1 MKSTKRIL
9 SAILSVVM
17 ILGCLTVGFTAQA
30 SASDLVAA
38 VAKGGNVNWTGGN
51 VTLTDTL
58 VIGDGVNIDFNGA
71 VITGP
76 AGKVAIRVKGD
87 ATLYDGVVIA
97 DQGSYSGET
106 GFVKAL
112 MNYKP
117 AICVES
123 GNVELNCITAVGSL
137 LRIPNSG
144 TIEVPIGNGINANGG
159 NVTLDNVIAIGMKAL
174 DNTNATVTVKDAI
187 LAGIYKAVNIYNKVD
202 FGANYEQYETVEL
215 LEGFLNDGV
224 TLSANEKKYIASATN
239 SQGDFSVGS
248 VIVNVEKPVFTQP
261 ATTFVNGTLNVIAD
275 VEPFEHAGVSNRY
288 SYSYTPDTATIAAEI
303 DDPEVDFKADGAQY
317 VASFNGLTAGEEYDV
332 TVNYDLSIKLGKKQ
346 KEIVEKAFAILEHY
360 IDKAPELLNRFVVD
374 FEHIYKT
381 AEDLVALVYN
391 AYFGTGS
398 EFDGYVTDE
407 LKKVDCIDDIIALI
421 YALEGQEFAGSA
433 DGVILN
439 NRLLTDH
446 YKRTE
451 GDYAADD
458 ATFAELESYVKG
470 MINDEKIGFANLYG
484 AIFDTDDVEGPDSVF
499 AYFNDETFEMKAT
512 FAETEFAKGTP
523 GYGSGKGLLDV
534 FNEYYNAV
542 LGKLYVKG
550 STTEFA
556 VDGVANAA
564 KYIGENWQGIYELV
578 ENAVIVLDKA
588 NEILDSGAFEKV
600 LTLIGKSSFASYIS
614 AFDTA
619 YKYVDKVMN
628 RVDEALDSD
637 FVNTYLSTTEKAG
650 KYCYTYAKKVWNI
663 ANNPET
669 YFDITVPEGTDYV
682 VVDLLDEDL
691 NKTFT
696 VKAEEQIKD
705 VYVQVQIAGFGSA
718 IINGV
723 TVDSPVYSD
732 EIWFELGE
740 EITVTPVGNEKYGT
754 KFAYMTVDNG
764 GGQLV
769 VGEDFTTKA
778 ATNLLITVVFQE
790 EEVDYTNV
798 VFMTDEALNY
808 KYIDSIDF
816 YSGDDW
822 SDQTKHIVAP
832 DFTKMDQLDWSLEK
846 NAEKGE
852 PLANF
857 ADDAQAAVE
866 AGDDVMILYAIY
878 DYEENTTVGEHGQ
891 TVKFTEDTPYSD
903 GEKVYFELSIQLR
916 DTKRRALEAGIILT
930 AINDDA
936 AMTVDKSYENSG
948 YVFVRTDEF
957 DSEGFVKSDVLLTVG
972 VETTKTIYARGYV
985 VWSDGSVTYTTNVVS
1000 GSVKT
1005 AA

>member
-30 SASDLVAA
+30 SASDLVEA
-38 VAKGGNVNWTGGN
+38 VAKGGKVDWTGGN
-51 VTLTDTL
+51 VTLADTL
-58 VIGDGVNIDFNGA
+58 VINGDVEIDFNGA

-76 AGKVAIRVKGD
+76 AGKVAIRVDGGEV
-87 ATLYDGVVIA
+87 TLYDGVVIA

-117 AICVES
+117 AIS
-123 GNVELNCITAVGSL
+123 INNGDVELNCITAVGSL

-144 TIEVPIGNGINANGG
+144 TIEVPIGNGINANDGT
-159 NVTLDNVIAIGMKAL
+159 VVLDNVIAIGMKAL
-174 DNTNATVTVKDAI
+174 DNTKADVTVKDAI
-187 LAGIYKAVNIYNKVD
+187 LAGIYKAVNIYSAVD

-248 VIVNVEKPVFTQP
+248 VIVNVEKPEFTQP

-288 SYSYTPDTATIAAEI
+288 SYSYTPDYAVIG
-303 DDPEVDFKADGAQY
+303 DDEQLFTADGAQY
-317 VASFNGLTAGEEYDV
+317 VASFDGLTAGEEYDV

-542 LGKLYVKG
+542 LDKLYVKG

-600 LTLIGKSSFASYIS
+600 LSLIGKSSFASYIS

-628 RVDEALDSD
+628 RVDEALDSK
-637 FVNTYLSTTEKAG
+637 FVNTYLKDEATAG

-691 NKTFT
+691 NETFT
-696 VKAEEQIKD
+696 VSTEAKPVNVK
-705 VYVQVQIAGFGSA
+705 
-718 IINGV
+718 V
-723 TVDSPVYSD
+723 TVSGMGAAKLNEKDPANSYN
-732 EIWFELGE
+732 EWFAYGND
-740 EITVTPVGNEKYGT
+740 ITVEPVETYEGATFKYMVVKSNGNQN
-754 KFAYMTVDNG
+754 VVNG
-764 GGQLV
+764 GK
-769 VGEDFTTKA
+769 FTAKA
-778 ATNLLITVVFQE
+778 ATNLEIVLVFEATVQE
-790 EEVDYTNV
+790 TAKTEV
-798 VFMTDEALNY
+798 VFMTDKALNY
-808 KYIDSIDF
+808 KYIDMVSLDSANVAAQWNDRVINIAAPSFVGLTFEGWTTSKDGSGADKDITNIAAKID
-816 YSGDDW
+816 
-822 SDQTKHIVAP
+822 SDFVVVYAAYTYDEQVEVDP
-832 DFTKMDQLDWSLEK
+832 QDEVVKMTNYEVIDG
-846 NAEKGE
+846 KG
-852 PLANF
+852 
-857 ADDAQAAVE
+857 
-866 AGDDVMILYAIY
+866 
-878 DYEENTTVGEHGQ
+878 
-891 TVKFTEDTPYSD
+891 
-903 GEKVYFELSIQLR
+903 YFEINVQL
-916 DTKRRALEAGIILT
+916 KGAKAIEAGIILT
-930 AINDDA
+930 MTESFATKDTMKINLSGTPGVIFARTSKVDA
-936 AMTVDKSYENSG
+936 NG
-948 YVFVRTDEF
+948 YVNQNVQYTAGVNA
-957 DSEGFVKSDVLLTVG
+957 SGTV
-972 VETTKTIYARGYV
+972 YARGYV
-985 VWSDGSVTYTTNVVS
+985 VYEDGTAEYTDIVS
-1000 GSVKT
+1000 LDI
-1005 AA
+1005 

>member
-30 SASDLVAA
+30 SASDLVEA
-38 VAKGGNVNWTGGN
+38 VAKGGKVDWTGGN
-51 VTLTDTL
+51 VTLADTL
-58 VIGDGVNIDFNGA
+58 VINGDVEIDFNGA

-76 AGKVAIRVKGD
+76 AGKVAIRVDGGEV
-87 ATLYDGVVIA
+87 TLYDGVILA

-117 AICVES
+117 AIS
-123 GNVELNCITAVGSL
+123 INNGIVELNCITAVGSL

-159 NVTLDNVIAIGMKAL
+159 DVTLDNVIAIGMKAL

-215 LEGFLNDGV
+215 LEGFLNEGV

-248 VIVNVEKPVFTQP
+248 VIVNVEKPEFTQP

-275 VEPFEHAGVSNRY
+275 VEPFEHEGVSNRY
-288 SYSYTPDTATIAAEI
+288 SYSYTPDYAVIG
-303 DDPEVDFKADGAQY
+303 DDEQLFTADGAQY
-317 VASFNGLTAGEEYDV
+317 VASFDGLTAGEEYNV

-398 EFDGYVTDE
+398 EYDSYVTDE
-407 LKKVDCIDDIIALI
+407 LKKIDCIDDIIALI

-542 LGKLYVKG
+542 LDKLYVEG

-600 LTLIGKSSFASYIS
+600 LSLIGKSSFASYIS

-628 RVDEALDSD
+628 RVDEALDSK
-637 FVNTYLSTTEKAG
+637 FVNTYLKDEATAG

-691 NKTFT
+691 NETFT
-696 VKAEEQIKD
+696 VVAEEKIKD
-705 VYVQVQIAGFGSA
+705 VYVQVQISGFGSA

-723 TVDSPVYSD
+723 TVDIPSGYSD
-732 EIWFELGE
+732 EIWFNYGE

-754 KFAYMTVDNG
+754 KFAYMTIDNG
-764 GGQLV
+764 SNKLV

-808 KYIDSIDF
+808 RYIDGIDF
-816 YSGDDW
+816 YEDEVW
-822 SDQTKHIVAP
+822 ATQTGHIIAP
-832 DFTKMDQLDWSLEK
+832 DFKDTQMKGWSLDKDSEQGVSLD
-846 NAEKGE
+846 ALAGE
-852 PLANF
+852 V
-857 ADDAQAAVE
+857 QSAVE
-866 AGDDVMILYAIY
+866 AGEDVLIIYAIY
-878 DYEENTTVGEHGQ
+878 YYDEFTNIDEHGQ
-891 TVKFTEDTPYSD
+891 TIKFNQEPYPD
-903 GEKVYFELSIQLR
+903 GDKIYFELSIQIR
-916 DTKRRALEAGIILT
+916 GNKKALEAGVILVADKGQGVDT
-930 AINDDA
+930 SE
-936 AMTVDKSYENSG
+936 MTVDKAGKQG
-948 YVFVRTDEF
+948 YVFARTDAV
-957 DSEGFVKSDVLLTVG
+957 DADGYVLSDVLYTVG
-972 VETTKTIYARGYV
+972 VKSTNTIYARGYV
-985 VWSDGSVTYTTNVVS
+985 VWEDGSVSYTENIVS
-1000 GSVKT
+1000 GSVT